1 MKPRLAAFSSPS
13 FALISVLALVSLA
26 ALTATAFLASAR
38 LDRQATR
45 SLGETA
51 RLEMACSSANACA
64 RQTLNVM
71 CQKSW
76 QILPTYWRG
85 TNATDWT
92 NELGYLLIGYPN
104 AANARWAYTCG
115 FNPAIHKKLDTSV
128 FKIEGIN
135 TNPGSY
141 LSEIG
146 SFMVT
151 LTNGFV
157 TNPTSTNTNCTLIPL
172 LGGRTSPPVGWTYI
186 YQDKKIANS
195 TNTTNVPIARFSYYM
210 EDLTGLIDAERM
222 GGTNRTTGTNALEIS
237 LTNLTTNWSSS
248 SILNAANYNQFI
260 NPTNRAKYFSPGMML
275 YAGGLSTN
283 DLRYFAHGLLSW
295 DSFPNTIP
303 MGIAIS
309 NTKGYANANTTTTKV
324 NLNSSANLN
333 VSTIA
338 TAINA
343 NLPGFTNRAGG
354 FCISAGG
361 GAINTAAY
369 AGTAYVQ
376 TLAANIKDFIDTDS
390 DPTTDGTAI
399 STNLIRPVYRGV
411 DSHPFVNEINK
422 RYLLTSTSPMT
433 IGGTNGLAF
442 TVETADYLEL
452 WNLSSKTSPAGT
464 LQFVAIHGQ
473 PGSLGFQ
480 PISFANPFGASNSLG
495 KVVNGA
501 TTNNLAVPAIPPNGF
516 SILACPTVTNLFFY
530 PSTNSPVFTLTQELT
545 NSRYF
550 VAWNGVYYDA
560 ALGGIRRNSG
570 NLSLGTPA
578 NRANLP
584 SFIYATSAGAFA
596 NPAVGD
602 PRATIYLSQVQDFNA
617 YVGNATFGGRNVRAG
632 SVAANR
638 EYYEVSPSGWPDGG
652 HSSPKGLSP
661 TSDNQIPTSF
671 TPINTNLPPGRISNT
686 GSLSNICELGG
697 VFDPIQWGVPSL
709 GVWQGKWTNLSTS
722 GVSNNAYGGGTTLR
736 IGRAE
741 HPRFA
746 FTNLGGT
753 SPVPNMGLSS
763 VALLDIFS
771 TSDSYDNGGRINL
784 NTAPA
789 PVLRALAGGV
799 ILTND
804 SGMKP
809 SSTLTV
815 PNTMTEAFVQGVM
828 RYRATYP
835 FLSPSQLAFIAT
847 DYGITNTP
855 STSWTNTWPTNAVFG
870 NTNLTISLTNAPGN
884 TLGTTASMG
893 VSAWN
898 DQASEEWFTKIY
910 NLSTVQS
917 WNYRTYVVAQLVN
930 TNGLPTGPS
939 MRKYYLMYVRYT
951 GTFPSIAA
959 GPYVSFES
967 QY

>member
-1 MKPRLAAFSSPS
+1 MKRHLAAFSSPS

-38 LDRQATR
+38 LERQATR

-51 RLEMACSSANACA
+51 RLEMACASARACA
-64 RQTLNVM
+64 GQSLNVM
-71 CQKSW
+71 AQKSL

-104 AANARWAYTCG
+104 AANVQWAYTCG
-115 FNPAIHKKLDTSV
+115 FNPAIHKKLDTTV

-146 SFMVT
+146 SFMAT

-195 TNTTNVPIARFSYYM
+195 TNTTNVPVARFSYYM

-248 SILNAANYNQFI
+248 SILDAGNYNQFI
-260 NPTNRAKYFSPGMML
+260 NPTNRAKYFTPGMMH

-283 DLRYFAHGLLSW
+283 DLRYFAHGLLSY
-295 DSFPNTIP
+295 DNFPNTIP

-309 NTKGYANANTTTTKV
+309 NSKGYANATTTTLKV
-324 NLNSSANLN
+324 NLNSSSNQN
-333 VSTIA
+333 VTSIA
-338 TAINA
+338 AAINA

-354 FCISAGG
+354 FSNG
-361 GAINTAAY
+361 
-369 AGTAYVQ
+369 AYV
-376 TLAANIKDFIDTDS
+376 TALAANIKDYIDS
-390 DPTTDGTAI
+390 DSQPTF
-399 STNLIRPVYRGV
+399 TNVAGVNVRGIEAL
-411 DSHPFVNEINK
+411 PFVNERVTLFNIIQTNAA
-422 RYLLTSTSPMT
+422 TVGT
-433 IGGTNGLAF
+433 TNGIMITIVTQDF
-442 TVETADYLEL
+442 YEF
-452 WNLSSKTSPAGT
+452 WNLASKSTPSSS
-464 LQFVAIHGQ
+464 VSIV
-473 PGSLGFQ
+473 
-480 PISFANPFGASNSLG
+480 ASNNLSFTLG
-495 KVVNGA
+495 LAPTFNFNSPTFATNSANQTVQNGT
-501 TTNNLAVPAIPPNGF
+501 TTNSFVLPAMLPNAFYVTNSLAV
-516 SILACPTVTNLFFY
+516 TNYFFY
-530 PSTNSPVFTLTQELT
+530 PVVTPPPAFPASYGGSQNFFK
-545 NSRYF
+545 YY
-550 VAWNGVYYDA
+550 VY
-560 ALGGIRRNSG
+560 LGGVNPSNLYDQTLIGCYVSSSG
-570 NLSLGTPA
+570 TLPLNL
-578 NRANLP
+578 ND
-584 SFIYATSAGAFA
+584 TSANNRRFFGSYSAFA
-596 NPAVGD
+596 AQTNIGTFRTTMGD
-602 PRATIYLSQVQDFNA
+602 PRIMFYLNDNQDQITYA
-617 YVGNATFGGRNVRAG
+617 SGSSFGGRNLRANI
-632 SVAANR
+632 SSANNF
-638 EYYEVSPSGWPDGG
+638 YQVSPSLWPDGG
-652 HSSPKGLSP
+652 HNSPAGAAAGTSMPSSVPLA
-661 TSDNQIPTSF
+661 TYTNIPPS
-671 TPINTNLPPGRISNT
+671 RISDSST
-686 GSLSNICELGG
+686 FTNICELGSI
-697 VFDPIQWGVPSL
+697 FDPIQWRDPTFSTASGFGSEPN
-709 GVWQGKWTNLSTS
+709 GGQWTILTR
-722 GVSNNAYGGGTTLR
+722 NATPDNKFGGGTSLR

-799 ILTND
+799 TLTND
-804 SGMKP
+804 SAL
-809 SSTLTV
+809 STLTV
-815 PNTMTEAFVQGVM
+815 PNTMTEAFAQGVM

-870 NTNLTISLTNAPGN
+870 NTNPTISLTNAPGN

-893 VSAWN
+893 VTAWN

-939 MRKYYLMYVRYT
+939 MRKYFLMYIRYT
-951 GTFPSIAA
+951 NTNPVAA

>member
-1 MKPRLAAFSSPS
+1 MKPRLTAFSSPS

-51 RLEMACSSANACA
+51 RLEMACASASACA

-104 AANARWAYTCG
+104 AANVRWAYTCG
-115 FNPAIHKKLDTSV
+115 FNPAIHKKLDTTV
-128 FKIEGIN
+128 FRIEGIN

-146 SFMVT
+146 SFMAT

-248 SILNAANYNQFI
+248 SILNASNYTQFI

-309 NTKGYANANTTTTKV
+309 NTAGYANANTTTLKV

-333 VSTIA
+333 VTTIA
-338 TAINA
+338 AAINA

-390 DPTTDGTAI
+390 DPTTDGTVI
-399 STNLIRPVYRGV
+399 STNLNRPVYRGV

-442 TVETADYLEL
+442 TVETTDYLEL

-473 PGSLGFQ
+473 PGTLGFQ
-480 PISFANPFGASNSLG
+480 PISFANPLGASNSLG
-495 KVVNGA
+495 QVVNGT
-501 TTNNLAVPAIPPNGF
+501 TTNNLSVPAIPPNGF
-516 SILACPTVTNLFFY
+516 SILSCPTVTNLFFY
-530 PSTNSPVFTLTQELT
+530 PSTIGSPAFSLTQEFT

-560 ALGGIRRNSG
+560 SLGGIRRNSG

-652 HSSPKGLSP
+652 HSSPKGSSP
-661 TSDNQIPTSF
+661 TSDSQIPTSF

-722 GVSNNAYGGGTTLR
+722 GVSNNAYGGGTSLR

-799 ILTND
+799 TLTND
-804 SGMKP
+804 SAL
-809 SSTLTV
+809 STLTV

-870 NTNLTISLTNAPGN
+870 NTNSISLTNAPGN

-898 DQASEEWFTKIY
+898 DQASEEWFSKIY